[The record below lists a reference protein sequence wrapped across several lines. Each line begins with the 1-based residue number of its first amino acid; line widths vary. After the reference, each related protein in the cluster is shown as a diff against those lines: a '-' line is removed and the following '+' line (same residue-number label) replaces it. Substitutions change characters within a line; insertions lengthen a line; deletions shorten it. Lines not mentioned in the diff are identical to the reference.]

1 MKLLSVVCPVYKE
14 AEVIRDFYAAL
25 VAVLNNLRDYDYEV
39 IFAADR
45 SPDRTHEILDAIAAT
60 NAKVKVLHL
69 SNRFGHQMSLLAGI
83 DHSQGDAIVMMDSD
97 LQHPP
102 ELIPALLE
110 KHKEGFDLVLTLRQY
125 SKDSG
130 ILRTWTSTLFYRV
143 INVLSDIPIAPN
155 AADYRLISKRV
166 ADVFRTQIR
175 ERNQFIRGLVGWVG
189 FSSCYVPFE
198 VQGRGGG
205 KSKYSV
211 GRLLHFAIDGV
222 VSFSKKPLQM
232 FLVLGLLIAGLALLH
247 AGYTVMLYFFNATMP
262 SGWATLSVIV
272 SFLSGMNLAGIG
284 VLGLYIGAIFDEVK
298 GRPHYVIAGKT
309 NF

>member
-1 MKLLSVVCPVYKE
+1 MRLLSVVCPVYKE

-25 VAVLNNLRDYDYEV
+25 VSVVGELPDYDYEI

-45 SPDRTHEILDAIAAT
+45 SPDQTHQILDAIAAT
-60 NAKVKVLHL
+60 NARVKVLHL

-83 DHSQGDAIVMMDSD
+83 DHAQGDAIVMMDSD

-102 ELIPALLE
+102 GLIPELVR
-110 KHKEGFDLVLTLRQY
+110 KHEEGFDLVLTLRQY
-125 SKDSG
+125 AEDSG
-130 ILRTWTSTLFYRV
+130 MIRAWASTLFYRV

-155 AADYRLISKRV
+155 AADYRLISRQV

-189 FSSCYVPFE
+189 FASCYVPFE
-198 VQGRGGG
+198 VQERAGG
-205 KSKYSV
+205 KSKYSIR
-211 GRLLHFAIDGV
+211 RLLHFAIDGV

-247 AGYTVMLYFFNATMP
+247 AAYTIVQYFYSAAMP

-272 SFLSGMNLAGIG
+272 SFLSGMHLAGIG

-298 GRPHYVIAGKT
+298 GRPHYVIAAKT

>member
-14 AEVIRDFYAAL
+14 AEVIGDFYAAV
-25 VAVLNNLRDYDYEV
+25 VAVLNGLRGYDYEIV
-39 IFAADR
+39 FAADR
-45 SPDRTHEILDAIAAT
+45 SPDRTHEILNEIAAT
-60 NAKVKVLHL
+60 NARVKVLHL

-83 DHSQGDAIVMMDSD
+83 DHSRGDAIVMMDSD

-110 KHKEGFDLVLTLRQY
+110 KHDEGFDLVLTLREP
-125 SKDSG
+125 SRDSG
-130 ILRTWTSTLFYRV
+130 IFKTWSSTLFYRV
-143 INVLSDIPIAPN
+143 INLLSDIPIAPN
-155 AADYRLISKRV
+155 AADYRLMSKKV

-198 VQGRGGG
+198 VHGRAAG

-211 GRLLHFAIDGV
+211 RRLLHFAVDGV
-222 VSFSKKPLQM
+222 VSFSKKPLQI

-247 AGYTVMLYFFNATMP
+247 AAYTVMQYFLRAAMP

-272 SFLSGMNLAGIG
+272 SFLGGMQLAGIG

-298 GRPHYVIAGKT
+298 GRPHYVIAEKI